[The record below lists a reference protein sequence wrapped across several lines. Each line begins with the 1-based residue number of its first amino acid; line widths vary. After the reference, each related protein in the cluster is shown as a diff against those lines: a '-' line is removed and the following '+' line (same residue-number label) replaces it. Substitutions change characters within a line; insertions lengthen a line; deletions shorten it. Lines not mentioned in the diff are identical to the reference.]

1 MKQFIKCLL
10 ASADYDS
17 FYRVMAREG
26 RNLRDLREI
35 EMDSKSSADDYTDSK
50 LSAESKDVES
60 YSSESDAKISSNYD
74 SKSDYK

>member
-26 RNLRDLREI
+26 KKRKALKAESLKAE
-35 EMDSKSSADDYTDSK
+35 SKYESKLDGDYDDVKGSPSRSYDSK
-50 LSAESKDVES
+50 L
-60 YSSESDAKISSNYD
+60 
-74 SKSDYK
+74 DYK